1 MSELRVVAVTVKDV
15 LGAEEFAMTP
25 SRITTLKGRNGTG
38 KSTALAAVQAA
49 LGGGSLARIARVGKK
64 GEKIEPEVVLV
75 IEGEG
80 SEAYRVER
88 TGDKVRVRA
97 RVGDTAAFEDVG
109 RPQGWLSSLYDPHGS
124 NPVTFLTAK
133 DDDRATMLL
142 EALPL
147 VYDRAELLK
156 KMGIAAE
163 DLPPIPAGLHPLED
177 IAWIRGG
184 VFSTRTG
191 VNRDEK
197 SAAASADQ
205 LRRNTPAIIPDDPG
219 GEAQG
224 RLEAAAIAL
233 AREIT
238 SEDEKAGAA
247 EETATAAARHTFQ
260 TAEAVINGDFKRD
273 AAKLRAE
280 QEQQAAARRAE
291 AERWI
296 AERAAKVEAEIERLR
311 VAGEERLDTATAV
324 RDATVRTA
332 SELRA
337 EARARLAARQGDLT
351 SKREELATLRERRE
365 SSAKARAL
373 DEQAKQFDAEA
384 VRLVEESKRL
394 TAAID
399 QLDAFR
405 RQLAKDL
412 PIPGLEIEGKQI
424 RVDGVPFE
432 QLNTA
437 QRVDIAVQVATLR
450 AKGSR
455 LPVIFVDG
463 AEALDSENFEHLVA
477 RLKAE
482 GVQAF
487 LGRVTDEPFA
497 VTTEGA
503 TA

>member
-15 LGAEEFAMTP
+15 LGAEEFALAP

-147 VYDRAELLK
+147 AYNRAALLK
-156 KMGIAAE
+156 AMGVGE
-163 DLPPIPAGLHPLED
+163 EELPAIPAGLHPLEE
-177 IAWIRGG
+177 IALIRDG
-184 VFSTRTG
+184 VFTKRTG

-197 SAAASADQ
+197 SAALSADQ
-205 LRRNTPAIIPDDPG
+205 LRRNSPAVVPDDPG
-219 GEAQG
+219 GEAQA
-224 RLEAAAIAL
+224 RLEGEAIAIGQQL
-233 AREIT
+233 T
-238 SEDEKAGAA
+238 GEDGQATAA
-247 EETATAAARHTFQ
+247 EETAIAAARHAFLATE
-260 TAEAVINGDFKRD
+260 TGIAGDFKRE
-273 AAKLRAE
+273 AQKLRAE
-280 QEQQAAARRAE
+280 QEQKAAEIRAD
-291 AERWI
+291 AERRI
-296 AERAAKVEAEIERLR
+296 AERAAKMELHIETLR
-311 VAGEERLDTATAV
+311 IEGELKID
-324 RDATVRTA
+324 DATRTRDRA
-332 SELRA
+332 VDVAAKARA
-337 EARARLAARQGDLT
+337 EARARIAARQGELAT
-351 SKREELATLRERRE
+351 KREELATLRERRE

-373 DEQAKQFDAEA
+373 HEQAEEFDAQAARSAEEA
-384 VRLVEESKRL
+384 KRL

-412 PIPGLEIEGKQI
+412 PIDGLEIEGKQI
-424 RVDGVPFE
+424 RVNGVPYE
-432 QLNTA
+432 QLNTQA
-437 QRVDIAVQVATLR
+437 RVDIAVEVATLR

-463 AEALDSENFEHLVA
+463 AEALDSEHFEMLVA
-477 RLKAE
+477 RLQAS
-482 GVQAF
+482 GTQAF
-487 LGRVTDEPFA
+487 LARVTDEPFT
-497 VTTEGA
+497 VTTS
-503 TA
+503 